1 MAISEDT
8 ANACAE
14 EAQEEDKPLS
24 TEQGGNMDKI
34 RDILFGAQMR
44 EYETRFVRLEESLL
58 KESADLRDT
67 AKRRFDALESY
78 VKKEMEALQS
88 RVKAERDERSDFV
101 RRLSR
106 DLSEAS
112 ESLSKRI
119 GDLDE
124 RTSQAHGQL
133 RDEILQQSKDLNE
146 EIRVKQEEISDLLE
160 KRFQELRNVKTDRA
174 ALATLFHEVALRL
187 KDEFKV
193 VTAGA

>member
-44 EYETRFVRLEESLL
+44 EYETRFARLEESLQ

-67 AKRRFDALESY
+67 TKRRFDALESY

-88 RVKAERDERSDFV
+88 RVKAERDERSDSV

-124 RTSQAHGQL
+124 RTSQADGNL
-133 RDEILQQSKDLNE
+133 WKTIC
-146 EIRVKQEEISDLLE
+146 VLLE
-160 KRFQELRNVKTDRA
+160 TAGDLAGTNF
-174 ALATLFHEVALRL
+174 ATLTCDVFRRDSTGGIPGFP
-187 KDEFKV
+187 DEFSDV
-193 VTAGA
+193 V